1 MLKELSMRDCDKNQ
15 WYQPEECPWIDDSLS
30 QSHDPQ
36 IHFEQEWRCIP
47 LNTSLFVWIE
57 IEWFVDVESQI
68 QMKEWESILEVLMN
82 RWVEETEDN
91 ANPFRKEWLDN
102 WFHWIVGNERVVHR
116 SDSTPIPI
124 HIVHR
129 LDKEMELY
137 WECVDIEEKE
147 NEDKDI
153 LILEMIEEE

>member
-1 MLKELSMRDCDKNQ
+1 
-15 WYQPEECPWIDDSLS
+15 
-30 QSHDPQ
+30 
-36 IHFEQEWRCIP
+36 
-47 LNTSLFVWIE
+47 
-57 IEWFVDVESQI
+57 
-68 QMKEWESILEVLMN
+68 MN
-82 RWVEETEDN
+82 GWGEETEDN

-102 WFHWIVGNERVVHR
+102 WFHWIVGNERVLHR

>member
-1 MLKELSMRDCDKNQ
+1 MILFLNLM
-15 WYQPEECPWIDDSLS
+15 
-30 QSHDPQ
+30 
-36 IHFEQEWRCIP
+36 IHRFILARNESVDHEIEIP
-47 LNTSLFVWIE
+47 LNTSLSVWIE

-82 RWVEETEDN
+82 HWVEETEDN

-137 WECVDIEEKE
+137 WEYVDIEEKE